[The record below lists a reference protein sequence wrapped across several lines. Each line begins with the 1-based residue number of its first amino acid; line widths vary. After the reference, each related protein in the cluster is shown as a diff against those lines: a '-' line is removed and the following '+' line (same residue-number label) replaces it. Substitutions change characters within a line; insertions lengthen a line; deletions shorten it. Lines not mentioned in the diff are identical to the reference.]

1 MPRISEIS
9 IQNIRRF
16 NSPQHARL
24 GRITLLVGEN
34 SVGKSTFLGCYNA
47 FAHLSNLIDLTD
59 NHPFDRPPCPP
70 SGPMEQIRVIAQES
84 VIGSSSVRRQSI
96 WDSGG

>member
-9 IQNIRRF
+9 IQNIRCF
-16 NSPQHARL
+16 NFAQHARL

-47 FAHLSNLIDLTD
+47 FAHLSNLIRLDWTTIPLTVL
-59 NHPFDRPPCPP
+59 PFPWVATTR
-70 SGPMEQIRVIAQES
+70 
-84 VIGSSSVRRQSI
+84 
-96 WDSGG
+96 